1 MAFRVVIPARF
12 ASTRLPAKA
21 LCEIAGKPMVQHVYE
36 RACKS
41 SADSVVIATEDERI
55 VKACEKFGAPVCL
68 TRNTHLTGT
77 DRIAETVELMGYEH
91 DDIIVNVQGDQPF
104 VPYENIDQ
112 LAQNLIVNEQANIAT
127 LCERIHDE
135 QDLYNPGL
143 PKVVLDINGYALYFS
158 RNLIPWVK
166 NIDLHTQVYYKHMGL
181 YAYRA
186 ETIQK
191 FVTWPPS
198 HLELSESLEQL
209 RFLSQGEKIH
219 VGIAIKSAPLE
230 VNTQEDLIKV
240 RQLVA
245 S

>member
-1 MAFRVVIPARF
+1 MTFRIVIPARY
-12 ASTRLPAKA
+12 ASSRLPAKA
-21 LCEIAGKPMVQHVYE
+21 LCDIAGKPMVQHVYE

-41 SADSVVIATEDERI
+41 RADSIVIATEDERI
-55 VKACEKFGAPVCL
+55 VKICEKFGAPVCL
-68 TRNTHLTGT
+68 TSDTHLTGT
-77 DRIAETVELMGYEH
+77 DRIAETVELMGY
-91 DDIIVNVQGDQPF
+91 DPNDIIVNVQGDQPF

-112 LAQNLIVNEQANIAT
+112 VAQNLIVHEQANIAT

-135 QDLYNPGL
+135 QDLHNPAM
-143 PKVVLDINGYALYFS
+143 PKVVMDINGYALYFS

-166 NIDLHTQVYYKHMGL
+166 TIDLHTQVYYKHMGL

-186 ETIQK
+186 ETIQQ
-191 FVTWPPS
+191 FVTWTPS

-219 VGIAIKSAPLE
+219 VGIAIKNAPLE
-230 VNTQEDLIKV
+230 VNTQEDLIKI
-240 RQLVA
+240 RQLAA

>member
-1 MAFRVVIPARF
+1 MNFRVVIPARYD
-12 ASTRLPAKA
+12 STRLPAKA
-21 LCEIAGKPMVQHVYE
+21 LCDIAGKPMVQHVYE

-41 SADSVVIATEDERI
+41 SAISVVVATEDERI

-68 TRNTHLTGT
+68 TSHKHLTGT
-77 DRIAETVELMGYEH
+77 DRIAETVGLLGYEP

-112 LAQNLIVNEQANIAT
+112 LAQNLIMHEQANIAT

-135 QDLYNPGL
+135 QDLHNPAIV
-143 PKVVLDINGYALYFS
+143 KVVTDNNGYALYFS
-158 RNLIPWVK
+158 RNLIPWTK
-166 NIDLHTQVYYKHMGL
+166 TIDLHTQIYYKHMGL

-186 ETIQK
+186 ETIQQ

-209 RFLSQGEKIH
+209 RFLSYGEKIH
-219 VGIAIKSAPLE
+219 VGVAIKNAPLE
-230 VNTQEDLIKV
+230 VNTQEDLDKV

>member
-1 MAFRVVIPARF
+1 MTFRVVIPARY

-21 LCEIAGKPMVQHVYE
+21 LCDIAGKPMIQHVYE

-41 SADSVVIATEDERI
+41 SALSVVVATEDERI
-55 VKACEKFGAPVCL
+55 VKACKNFGAPVCL
-68 TRNTHLTGT
+68 TSDMHLTGT
-77 DRIAETVELMGYEH
+77 DRIAQTVELMKYQP

-112 LAQNLIVNEQANIAT
+112 VAQNLIINEQANIAT

-135 QDLYNPGL
+135 NDLYNPAMV
-143 PKVVLDINGYALYFS
+143 KVVTDINGYALYFS
-158 RNLIPWVK
+158 RNFIPWVK
-166 NIDLHTQVYYKHMGL
+166 SLDLHTQIYYKHMGL

-186 ETIQK
+186 ETIQQ

-209 RFLSQGEKIH
+209 RFLSHGEKIH
-219 VGIAIKSAPLE
+219 VGVAIKSAPLE
-230 VNTQEDLIKV
+230 INTPEDLDKI
-240 RQLVA
+240 RHLVA